1 MMKGL
6 RRFLKP
12 FFFVA
17 VTAFSCSFAD
27 AQRLAVFT
35 PAPSDQGN
43 AFVERLAE
51 SLEKKFRMI
60 DPGIAQ
66 AAFNSVKVDNAF
78 NLAAESAQSI
88 GSVIGCDHFVL
99 VKAVTTRRTSS
110 AKPKYYE
117 AYAVIYLVNS
127 RSGLLELWHL
137 ESKQGETSGEAEKLL
152 LHEAGSIASVIESKV
167 SSATNET
174 EPEPQFEMFD
184 AESKTMRPTM
194 PYRRIKPEYT
204 PTAFLYEVAA
214 TVEAEA
220 SIDEKGVVRRIDI
233 VRWAGFGLDEA
244 VIAAIKQMN
253 WRPGERGGK
262 PLPMRVLLRYNFT
275 KVEKE

>member
-1 MMKGL
+1 
-6 RRFLKP
+6 
-12 FFFVA
+12 
-17 VTAFSCSFAD
+17 
-27 AQRLAVFT
+27 
-35 PAPSDQGN
+35 
-43 AFVERLAE
+43 
-51 SLEKKFRMI
+51 
-60 DPGIAQ
+60 
-66 AAFNSVKVDNAF
+66 VKVDNAF
-78 NLAAESAQSI
+78 NLTADSARSI

-110 AKPKYYE
+110 AKPKYFE
-117 AYAVIYLVNS
+117 AYAVVYLVNS

-137 ESKQGETSGEAEKLL
+137 ESKQGETPAEAEKLL
-152 LHEAGSIASVIESKV
+152 LQQLASFANVIESKV
-167 SSATNET
+167 TQATNKIG
-174 EPEPQFEMFD
+174 PEVQFEMFD
-184 AESKTMRPTM
+184 PDSKTMRPTM
-194 PYRRIKPEYT
+194 PYKRIKPEYT
-204 PTAFLYEVAA
+204 PTAFLYEIAA

-220 SIDEKGVVRRIDI
+220 NIDEKGVVRRIDI

>member
-1 MMKGL
+1 MMNGIP
-6 RRFLKP
+6 RFLESVLI
-12 FFFVA
+12 VA
-17 VTAFSCSFAD
+17 VTAVSWSFVHG
-27 AQRLAVFT
+27 QRIAVFT
-35 PAPSDQGN
+35 PAPSDQSDAIVG
-43 AFVERLAE
+43 RLAE
-51 SLEKKFRMI
+51 SLENKFRVI
-60 DPGIAQ
+60 DSGIAR

-78 NLAAESAQSI
+78 NLTADSARSI

-110 AKPKYYE
+110 AKPKYFE
-117 AYAVIYLVNS
+117 AYAVVYLVNS

-137 ESKQGETSGEAEKLL
+137 ESKQGETPAEAEKLL
-152 LHEAGSIASVIESKV
+152 LQQVASFANVIESKV
-167 SSATNET
+167 TQATNEIG
-174 EPEPQFEMFD
+174 PEVQFEMFGPD
-184 AESKTMRPTM
+184 SKTMRPTM
-194 PYRRIKPEYT
+194 PYKRIKPEYT
-204 PTAFLYEVAA
+204 PTAFLYEIAA

-220 SIDEKGVVRRIDI
+220 NIDEKGVVRRIDI

>member
-1 MMKGL
+1 MMNGIP
-6 RRFLKP
+6 RFLESVLI
-12 FFFVA
+12 VA
-17 VTAFSCSFAD
+17 VTAVSWSFVHG
-27 AQRLAVFT
+27 QRIAVFT
-35 PAPSDQGN
+35 PAPSDQSDAIVG
-43 AFVERLAE
+43 RLAE
-51 SLEKKFRMI
+51 SLENKFRVI
-60 DPGIAQ
+60 DSGIAR

-78 NLAAESAQSI
+78 NLTADSARSI

-110 AKPKYYE
+110 AKPKYFE
-117 AYAVIYLVNS
+117 AYAVVYLVNS

-137 ESKQGETSGEAEKLL
+137 ESKQGETPAEAEKLL
-152 LHEAGSIASVIESKV
+152 LQQVASFANVIESKV
-167 SSATNET
+167 TQATNKIG
-174 EPEPQFEMFD
+174 PEVQFEMFD
-184 AESKTMRPTM
+184 PDSKTMRPTM
-194 PYRRIKPEYT
+194 PYKRIKPEYT
-204 PTAFLYEVAA
+204 PTAFLYEIAA

-220 SIDEKGVVRRIDI
+220 NIDEKGVVRRIDI

>member
-1 MMKGL
+1 MMNGIP
-6 RRFLKP
+6 RFLESVLI
-12 FFFVA
+12 VA
-17 VTAFSCSFAD
+17 VTAVSWSFVHG
-27 AQRLAVFT
+27 QRIAVFT
-35 PAPSDQGN
+35 PAPSDQSDAIVG
-43 AFVERLAE
+43 RLAE
-51 SLEKKFRMI
+51 SLENKFRVI
-60 DPGIAQ
+60 DSGIAR

-78 NLAAESAQSI
+78 NLAADSARSI

-110 AKPKYYE
+110 AKPKYFE
-117 AYAVIYLVNS
+117 AYAVVYLVNS

-137 ESKQGETSGEAEKLL
+137 ESKQGETPAEAEKLL
-152 LHEAGSIASVIESKV
+152 LQQVASFANVIESKV
-167 SSATNET
+167 TQATNKIG
-174 EPEPQFEMFD
+174 PEVQFEMFD
-184 AESKTMRPTM
+184 PDSKTMRPTM
-194 PYRRIKPEYT
+194 PYKRIKPEYT
-204 PTAFLYEVAA
+204 PTAFLYEIAA

-220 SIDEKGVVRRIDI
+220 NIDEKGVVRRIDI